1 MRRAQP
7 RSTRTDTLFPYTTL
21 FRSPTDSK
29 SDDAA
34 KPAKGAELA
43 SDGEGRGRKRRSPS
57 SGGGGSN
64 VEPYN
69 EALPFIEFVA
79 SHPVGSTVEGE
90 VERFASHGAYILA
103 EGARCYLPI
112 KHLADPPPRSAREGL
127 TSGVRYQF
135 VVHAF
140 DTPRRGVDLAIP
152 GVVPVPVARS
162 EEPTS

>member
-43 SDGEGRGRKRRSPS
+43 SDGEGRGRKRRSTS

-90 VERFASHGAYILA
+90 VERFASHEIGRAS
-103 EGARCYLPI
+103 C
-112 KHLADPPPRSAREGL
+112 RER
-127 TSGVRYQF
+127 VCQY
-135 VVHAF
+135 V
-140 DTPRRGVDLAIP
+140 
-152 GVVPVPVARS
+152 
-162 EEPTS
+162 